1 MKNTYFL
8 FFHNTFETCQTEG
21 SISKYI
27 LEKTV
32 NRFKMHQ
39 SINYYNFNKSLGRQ
53 KTKKNGLCSQ
63 KTGISKNKIKTAILF
78 LSNIITLIFLDFYFR
93 KVW

>member
-1 MKNTYFL
+1 MKNTFFFFITHLKLAKPKEAFL
-8 FFHNTFETCQTEG
+8 
-21 SISKYI
+21 SIYWKKRLTDLKCI
-27 LEKTV
+27 NPLTITI
-32 NRFKMHQ
+32 
-39 SINYYNFNKSLGRQ
+39 SIKVWVVKRQ
-53 KTKKNGLCSQ
+53 KNGLCSQ